1 MFSPL
6 ARHAGL
12 LSLVLAGC
20 TQPPDRFYIV
30 QNQAPQQ
37 GQGCLIPSDQSAEYR
52 GEGILDVSLV
62 DGALGAYFVFPLLK
76 NDLTKSSGDIQLYR
90 IRMSGFDIDVQAHDV
105 LPAGVAKLFADPA
118 SQALL
123 HHREP
128 WSGTVNPGGGVV
140 AATTD
145 AISGDLARKIR
156 DANDWKSTP
165 YLELDAQIRA
175 RGDNEALGSV
185 ESDAFLYPI
194 KVCSG
199 CLVAEVIACPY
210 TMPPM
215 YPGNACNP
223 AQDDPV
229 DCCSIAGGSLVC
241 PPIVVISSGST
252 GPEAGSAAVLDAGT
266 TPGTS
271 TMYDAGE

>member
-1 MFSPL
+1 MFSPSV
-6 ARHAGL
+6 RHAGL

-37 GQGCLIPSDQSAEYR
+37 GQQCVIPSDPSAEYR
-52 GEGILDVSLV
+52 GEGILDVALV
-62 DGALGAYFVFPLLK
+62 DGALGAYFAFPLLK
-76 NDLTKSSGDIQLYR
+76 NDLAKSTGDIQLYR
-90 IRMSGFDIDVQAHDV
+90 IRMSGFDIDVQAHGA
-105 LPAGVAKLFADPA
+105 LPASVAKLFADPA
-118 SQALL
+118 SQPLL

-145 AISGDLARKIR
+145 AISGELAQQIR
-156 DANDWKSTP
+156 AANDWKSTP

-194 KVCSG
+194 KLCSG
-199 CLVAEVIACPY
+199 CLVADLVACPY
-210 TMPPM
+210 PTAPLH
-215 YPGNACNP
+215 PGNPCNP

-229 DCCSIAGGSLVC
+229 DCCSIPGGSLVC
-241 PPIVVISSGST
+241 PPIVAMSGAST
-252 GPEAGSAAVLDAGT
+252 DAGAGNAAVPDGGT
-266 TPGTS
+266 TPVAS
-271 TMYDAGE
+271 TMFDASE

>member
-1 MFSPL
+1 MFSL
-6 ARHAGL
+6 SARHAGL

-37 GQGCLIPSDQSAEYR
+37 GQGCVIPSDQSAEYR

-90 IRMSGFDIDVQAHDV
+90 IRMSGFDIAVQAHDA
-105 LPAGVAKLFADPA
+105 LPAAVAKLFADPA
-118 SQALL
+118 SQPLL

-156 DANDWKSTP
+156 DANDWKTTP
-165 YLELDAQIRA
+165 YLELDAQISA

-199 CLVAEVIACPY
+199 CLVADVIACPY
-210 TMPPM
+210 AMAPM
-215 YPGNACNP
+215 HPGNACNP

-229 DCCSIAGGSLVC
+229 DCCSNPGGSLVC
-241 PPIVVISSGST
+241 PPIVVMSGGST
-252 GPEAGSAAVLDAGT
+252 DAGVGNVAVPDAGT
-266 TPGTS
+266 APGTGAIS
-271 TMYDAGE
+271 EAGE